1 MHKIAVIVNVD
12 NDTCAYIDGKLCA
25 GNLKYISFDKAK
37 GANPRLIYAVDEDLP
52 NNGSL
57 EGFLYLLGC
66 ILQGWDSVES
76 SQPKEAIWFD
86 ALKQLPIE
94 QFANLVFEV
103 CQRQKDSKSFET
115 LLTERVPENLAST
128 FHLINSGAVSLIPGY
143 GLENNDNSHWGSGSE
158 CKSTDAHSA
167 T

>member
-37 GANPRLIYAVDEDLP
+37 GVNPRLIYAVDEDLP

-57 EGFLYLLGC
+57 KGFLYLLGC

-76 SQPKEAIWFD
+76 SQPKDMTWFE

-94 QFANLVFEV
+94 QFAENVFV
-103 CQRQKDSKSFET
+103 ICQMEKDSESFKSRLAKKF
-115 LLTERVPENLAST
+115 PEEIAPAL
-128 FHLINSGAVSLIPGY
+128 HLINTGAISLIPGY
-143 GLENNDNSHWGSGSE
+143 GSADNDNSR
-158 CKSTDAHSA
+158 
-167 T
+167 